1 MGKIP
6 TYYLPQPLAS
16 RWFVPLEAIGLQVSV
31 DSEEQY
37 INRSMEVEN
46 YCGGTVTY
54 EGFEVALVPQKGMV
68 NIRFLL
74 GCVGQVSA
82 SLFDVVE
89 RVLLA
94 SGAKASF
101 CAPNIRCKS
110 LHTFA
115 SGALRDGF
123 PYLDDET
130 AFVTDYELPYH
141 RRRDKTFTRPID
153 YVGTVTRAGLFVD
166 VYMASTLDLLTD
178 DLLQYVAL
186 NYETSLFSTPRRYAN
201 LINDIEQ
208 ALVTRGAVAV
218 AFCPI

>member
-16 RWFVPLEAIGLQVSV
+16 RWLVPLEAIGLQVSV
-31 DSEEQY
+31 NSEEQY
-37 INRSMEVEN
+37 INRSMEVEK
-46 YCGGTVTY
+46 YCGGSVTY
-54 EGFEVALVPQKGMV
+54 EGFEVVLAPQKGLP

-74 GCVGQVSA
+74 GCAVPVSA
-82 SLFDVVE
+82 SLFDVVL

-101 CAPNIRCKS
+101 CAPDIRCKS

-115 SGALRDGF
+115 SGALRDVF

-130 AFVTDYELPYH
+130 AFVTDYKLPYH
-141 RRRDKTFTRPID
+141 CRREKSFTRPID
-153 YVGTVTRAGLFVD
+153 YVGTVTRANLFVD
-166 VYMASTLDLLTD
+166 VYMASSVDLLTD
-178 DLLQYVAL
+178 DILQYVAL
-186 NYETSLFSTPRRYAN
+186 DYQTSLFSTPRRYAN